1 MYNSIMQK
9 IARNLH
15 KPHSSIITIVLLVK
29 EIIITIKVRICRMW
43 FFVFKIFLIIF
54 KCTSIKIL
62 FYKENI
68 YFFIYKLY
76 NFVGHKIN
84 NFCGLCGLVYF
95 FNFGFFQKM
104 PIYI

>member
-1 MYNSIMQK
+1 MAHFYAPSEMKKKTICTTQRIVHRQTHMYNSIMQK

-29 EIIITIKVRICRMW
+29 EIIITIKIRICRMW

-62 FYKENI
+62 F
-68 YFFIYKLY
+68 
-76 NFVGHKIN
+76 
-84 NFCGLCGLVYF
+84 
-95 FNFGFFQKM
+95 
-104 PIYI
+104 

>member
-1 MYNSIMQK
+1 MAHFYAPSEMKKKPYVQLSELCTDRHMYNSIMQK

-62 FYKENI
+62 F
-68 YFFIYKLY
+68 F
-76 NFVGHKIN
+76 
-84 NFCGLCGLVYF
+84 
-95 FNFGFFQKM
+95 
-104 PIYI
+104 